1 MRWRLPSFVV
11 ISLLVHA
18 ALFAVWSSLAT
29 QRLTIG
35 ATRSSAPVLSIVLQQ
50 QSGHKTVNRQQ
61 TPKQQQH
68 ELARK
73 SAEHR
78 ASHQPDNSKPSA
90 VAATTHTVATPVS
103 AELQQLQ
110 IRDRV
115 LSRIRAHLN
124 QHFVYPLLARREGWQ
139 GRVLLGFS
147 VEANGMIRN
156 IHVAVGSGYAI
167 LDSSAMSALSRIEQ
181 LSEAD
186 SWTRGA
192 RLDLQMP
199 VIFRLQGG

>member
-1 MRWRLPSFVV
+1 MHRRLPSFVV

-35 ATRSSAPVLSIVLQQ
+35 AARSSAPVLSIVLQQ
-50 QSGHKTVNRQQ
+50 ASEQKTLNRPQP
-61 TPKQQQH
+61 PKQQQH
-68 ELARK
+68 ELTQR

-78 ASHQPDNSKPSA
+78 ASHQPANTKPVA
-90 VAATTHTVATPVS
+90 IAATSHTTVNPVS

-115 LSRIRAHLN
+115 LSRIRTHLN
-124 QHFVYPLLARREGWQ
+124 QYFVYPLLARREGWQ